1 MQAVKQSL
9 SPHAGTALFIVGP
22 AAQRNGNVPSHAPL
36 PSVSRDRCA
45 RNRIRAAA
53 CTPARFGA
61 HRRRC
66 AADAKRRSRHSMLHR
81 RCRPSRD
88 GRVCVR
94 PSRSRGS
101 QALGLSGSR
110 ALGLSGS
117 RALGFSGSR
126 VLGFSG
132 SRVLGFSGPRVLG
145 SSGPQ
150 VLRSSGP
157 QVLRSS
163 GPQVLRSSGHQ
174 VLRRRFSG
182 PASLRFSN
190 VPALARSIPSA
201 RRLAPLVSAC
211 PRAPRPTFAF
221 RRPCAPAGIGAANA
235 AAARRNGPPPHVQ
248 RAATSCL
255 PGSREPSAASLPQPP
270 PSARIRLT
278 VDTACVP
285 VNWFDC
291 SCDSSTER
299 SLSITSR

>member
-1 MQAVKQSL
+1 M
-9 SPHAGTALFIVGP
+9 
-22 AAQRNGNVPSHAPL
+22 
-36 PSVSRDRCA
+36 
-45 RNRIRAAA
+45 
-53 CTPARFGA
+53 
-61 HRRRC
+61 RRC
-66 AADAKRRSRHSMLHR
+66 QVSVETAAHETEFALQHARRPDSARIAGGVPPTR
-81 RCRPSRD
+81 
-88 GRVCVR
+88 
-94 PSRSRGS
+94 
-101 QALGLSGSR
+101 SGSR
-110 ALGLSGS
+110 AIPRFIVDAARHATGAYACARRVRAALGL
-117 RALGFSGSR
+117 SGSR

-132 SRVLGFSGPRVLG
+132 SRVLG
-145 SSGPQ
+145 
-150 VLRSSGP
+150 
-157 QVLRSS
+157 
-163 GPQVLRSSGHQ
+163 SSGHQ

-221 RRPCAPAGIGAANA
+221 RRPCAPAGIGVANA

>member
-1 MQAVKQSL
+1 MHAGPIRRASQAV
-9 SPHAGTALFIVGP
+9 
-22 AAQRNGNVPSHAPL
+22 
-36 PSVSRDRCA
+36 C
-45 RNRIRAAA
+45 
-53 CTPARFGA
+53 
-61 HRRRC
+61 RRRE
-66 AADAKRRSRHSMLHR
+66 AAVAPFHASSSMPPVTRRARMRAPVAFARLS
-81 RCRPSRD
+81 
-88 GRVCVR
+88 
-94 PSRSRGS
+94 GS
-101 QALGLSGSR
+101 QALR
-110 ALGLSGS
+110 LSGS

-132 SRVLGFSGPRVLG
+132 SQALG
-145 SSGPQ
+145 
-150 VLRSSGP
+150 
-157 QVLRSS
+157 
-163 GPQVLRSSGHQ
+163 SSGHQ

-182 PASLRFSN
+182 PASLRFLN

-221 RRPCAPAGIGAANA
+221 RRPCPPAGIGAANA

>member
-66 AADAKRRSRHSMLHR
+66 AADAKRRSRHSTLHR

-94 PSRSRGS
+94 PSRSRDS
-101 QALGLSGSR
+101 QALRLSGSR

-117 RALGFSGSR
+117 QALG
-126 VLGFSG
+126 
-132 SRVLGFSGPRVLG
+132 
-145 SSGPQ
+145 
-150 VLRSSGP
+150 
-157 QVLRSS
+157 
-163 GPQVLRSSGHQ
+163 SSGHQ

>member
-1 MQAVKQSL
+1 MHAGPIRRASQAV
-9 SPHAGTALFIVGP
+9 
-22 AAQRNGNVPSHAPL
+22 
-36 PSVSRDRCA
+36 C
-45 RNRIRAAA
+45 
-53 CTPARFGA
+53 
-61 HRRRC
+61 RRRE
-66 AADAKRRSRHSMLHR
+66 AAVAPFHASSSMPPVTRRARMRAPVAFARLS
-81 RCRPSRD
+81 
-88 GRVCVR
+88 
-94 PSRSRGS
+94 GS
-101 QALGLSGSR
+101 QALRL
-110 ALGLSGS
+110 
-117 RALGFSGSR
+117 SGSR

-132 SRVLGFSGPRVLG
+132 SRALG
-145 SSGPQ
+145 
-150 VLRSSGP
+150 
-157 QVLRSS
+157 
-163 GPQVLRSSGHQ
+163 SSGHQ

-182 PASLRFSN
+182 PASLRILN

>member
-1 MQAVKQSL
+1 MHAGPIRRASQAV
-9 SPHAGTALFIVGP
+9 
-22 AAQRNGNVPSHAPL
+22 
-36 PSVSRDRCA
+36 C
-45 RNRIRAAA
+45 
-53 CTPARFGA
+53 
-61 HRRRC
+61 RRRE
-66 AADAKRRSRHSMLHR
+66 AAVAPFHASSSMPPVTRRARMR
-81 RCRPSRD
+81 APVAFAR
-88 GRVCVR
+88 
-94 PSRSRGS
+94 
-101 QALGLSGSR
+101 LSGSR

-117 RALGFSGSR
+117 R

-132 SRVLGFSGPRVLG
+132 SRGLG
-145 SSGPQ
+145 
-150 VLRSSGP
+150 
-157 QVLRSS
+157 
-163 GPQVLRSSGHQ
+163 SSGHQ

-182 PASLRFSN
+182 PASLRFSH

-248 RAATSCL
+248 RVATSCL

>member
-1 MQAVKQSL
+1 MHAGPIRRASQAV
-9 SPHAGTALFIVGP
+9 
-22 AAQRNGNVPSHAPL
+22 
-36 PSVSRDRCA
+36 C
-45 RNRIRAAA
+45 
-53 CTPARFGA
+53 
-61 HRRRC
+61 RRRE
-66 AADAKRRSRHSMLHR
+66 AAVAPFHASSSMPPVTRRARM
-81 RCRPSRD
+81 
-88 GRVCVR
+88 
-94 PSRSRGS
+94 
-101 QALGLSGSR
+101 R
-110 ALGLSGS
+110 APVAFARLSGS

-132 SRVLGFSGPRVLG
+132 SQALG
-145 SSGPQ
+145 
-150 VLRSSGP
+150 
-157 QVLRSS
+157 
-163 GPQVLRSSGHQ
+163 SSGHQ

-182 PASLRFSN
+182 PASLRFLN

>member
-101 QALGLSGSR
+101 QVLGL
-110 ALGLSGS
+110 
-117 RALGFSGSR
+117 SGSR

-132 SRVLGFSGPRVLG
+132 SQALG
-145 SSGPQ
+145 
-150 VLRSSGP
+150 
-157 QVLRSS
+157 
-163 GPQVLRSSGHQ
+163 SSGHQ

>member
-66 AADAKRRSRHSMLHR
+66 AADAKRRSRPSTLHR

-101 QALGLSGSR
+101 QALRLSGSR

-117 RALGFSGSR
+117 R
-126 VLGFSG
+126 VL
-132 SRVLGFSGPRVLG
+132 RLSGPRVLG
-145 SSGPQ
+145 PSGSQAPL
-150 VLRSSGP
+150 LR
-157 QVLRSS
+157 
-163 GPQVLRSSGHQ
+163 
-174 VLRRRFSG
+174 

-248 RAATSCL
+248 RVATSCL

>member
-1 MQAVKQSL
+1 MRRCQVSVETAAHETEVALQ
-9 SPHAGTALFIVGP
+9 HARRPDSARIAGGVPPTRSGGRALPRFIVD
-22 AAQRNGNVPSHAPL
+22 AARHATGAYA
-36 PSVSRDRCA
+36 CA
-45 RNRIRAAA
+45 RRVRAAL
-53 CTPARFGA
+53 RL
-61 HRRRC
+61 
-66 AADAKRRSRHSMLHR
+66 S
-81 RCRPSRD
+81 
-88 GRVCVR
+88 
-94 PSRSRGS
+94 GS
-101 QALGLSGSR
+101 QALGL
-110 ALGLSGS
+110 
-117 RALGFSGSR
+117 SGSR

-132 SRVLGFSGPRVLG
+132 SRGLG
-145 SSGPQ
+145 
-150 VLRSSGP
+150 
-157 QVLRSS
+157 
-163 GPQVLRSSGHQ
+163 SSGHQ

-182 PASLRFSN
+182 PASLRFLN

>member
-1 MQAVKQSL
+1 MRRCQVSVETAAHETEFALQ
-9 SPHAGTALFIVGP
+9 HARRPDSARIAGGVPPTRSGGRALPRFIVD
-22 AAQRNGNVPSHAPL
+22 AARHATGAYA
-36 PSVSRDRCA
+36 CA
-45 RNRIRAAA
+45 RRVRAAL
-53 CTPARFGA
+53 R
-61 HRRRC
+61 
-66 AADAKRRSRHSMLHR
+66 
-81 RCRPSRD
+81 
-88 GRVCVR
+88 
-94 PSRSRGS
+94 
-101 QALGLSGSR
+101 LSGSR
-110 ALGLSGS
+110 ALGL
-117 RALGFSGSR
+117 SGSR

-132 SRVLGFSGPRVLG
+132 SRVLGFSGSRGLG
-145 SSGPQ
+145 
-150 VLRSSGP
+150 
-157 QVLRSS
+157 
-163 GPQVLRSSGHQ
+163 SSGHQ

-248 RAATSCL
+248 RVATSCL

>member
-1 MQAVKQSL
+1 MRRCQVSVETAAHETEVALQ
-9 SPHAGTALFIVGP
+9 HARRPDSARIAGGVPPTRSGSRAIPRFIVD
-22 AAQRNGNVPSHAPL
+22 AARHATGAYA
-36 PSVSRDRCA
+36 CA
-45 RNRIRAAA
+45 RRVRAAL
-53 CTPARFGA
+53 RF
-61 HRRRC
+61 
-66 AADAKRRSRHSMLHR
+66 
-81 RCRPSRD
+81 
-88 GRVCVR
+88 
-94 PSRSRGS
+94 
-101 QALGLSGSR
+101 SGSR

-117 RALGFSGSR
+117 RVLGFSGSRVLGFSGSR

-145 SSGPQ
+145 
-150 VLRSSGP
+150 
-157 QVLRSS
+157 
-163 GPQVLRSSGHQ
+163 SSGHQ

>member
-1 MQAVKQSL
+1 M
-9 SPHAGTALFIVGP
+9 
-22 AAQRNGNVPSHAPL
+22 
-36 PSVSRDRCA
+36 
-45 RNRIRAAA
+45 
-53 CTPARFGA
+53 
-61 HRRRC
+61 RRC
-66 AADAKRRSRHSMLHR
+66 QVSVETAAHETEFALQHARRPDSARIAGGVPPTR
-81 RCRPSRD
+81 
-88 GRVCVR
+88 
-94 PSRSRGS
+94 
-101 QALGLSGSR
+101 SGSR
-110 ALGLSGS
+110 AIPRFIVDAARHATGAYACARRVRAALGL
-117 RALGFSGSR
+117 SGSR

-132 SRVLGFSGPRVLG
+132 SRVLGSSGPRVLG
-145 SSGPQ
+145 SSGPR
-150 VLRSSGP
+150 VLG
-157 QVLRSS
+157 
-163 GPQVLRSSGHQ
+163 SSGHQ

>member
-1 MQAVKQSL
+1 MRRCQVSVETAAHETEFALQ
-9 SPHAGTALFIVGP
+9 HARRPDSARIAGGVPPTRSGGRALPRFIVD
-22 AAQRNGNVPSHAPL
+22 AARHATGAYA
-36 PSVSRDRCA
+36 CA
-45 RNRIRAAA
+45 RRVRAAL
-53 CTPARFGA
+53 RL
-61 HRRRC
+61 
-66 AADAKRRSRHSMLHR
+66 S
-81 RCRPSRD
+81 
-88 GRVCVR
+88 
-94 PSRSRGS
+94 GS
-101 QALGLSGSR
+101 QALGL
-110 ALGLSGS
+110 
-117 RALGFSGSR
+117 SGSR

-132 SRVLGFSGPRVLG
+132 SRVLGFSGSRGLG
-145 SSGPQ
+145 
-150 VLRSSGP
+150 
-157 QVLRSS
+157 
-163 GPQVLRSSGHQ
+163 SSGHQ

-248 RAATSCL
+248 RVATSCL

>member
-1 MQAVKQSL
+1 MRRCQVSVETAAHETEFALQ
-9 SPHAGTALFIVGP
+9 HARRPDSARIAGGVPPTRSGGRALPRFIVD
-22 AAQRNGNVPSHAPL
+22 AARHATGAYA
-36 PSVSRDRCA
+36 CA
-45 RNRIRAAA
+45 RRVRAAL
-53 CTPARFGA
+53 R
-61 HRRRC
+61 
-66 AADAKRRSRHSMLHR
+66 
-81 RCRPSRD
+81 
-88 GRVCVR
+88 
-94 PSRSRGS
+94 
-101 QALGLSGSR
+101 
-110 ALGLSGS
+110 LSGS

-132 SRVLGFSGPRVLG
+132 SRVLGFSGSRVLG
-145 SSGPQ
+145 FSGSRA
-150 VLRSSGP
+150 LG
-157 QVLRSS
+157 
-163 GPQVLRSSGHQ
+163 SSGHQ

>member
-1 MQAVKQSL
+1 MHAGPIRRASQAV
-9 SPHAGTALFIVGP
+9 
-22 AAQRNGNVPSHAPL
+22 
-36 PSVSRDRCA
+36 C
-45 RNRIRAAA
+45 
-53 CTPARFGA
+53 
-61 HRRRC
+61 RRRE
-66 AADAKRRSRHSMLHR
+66 AAVAPFHASSSMPPVTRRARMRAPVAFARLS
-81 RCRPSRD
+81 
-88 GRVCVR
+88 
-94 PSRSRGS
+94 GS
-101 QALGLSGSR
+101 QALRL
-110 ALGLSGS
+110 
-117 RALGFSGSR
+117 SGSR

-132 SRVLGFSGPRVLG
+132 SRVLGFSGSRALG
-145 SSGPQ
+145 
-150 VLRSSGP
+150 
-157 QVLRSS
+157 
-163 GPQVLRSSGHQ
+163 SSGHQ

-182 PASLRFSN
+182 PASLRILN

>member
-1 MQAVKQSL
+1 MRRCQVSVETAVHETEVALQ
-9 SPHAGTALFIVGP
+9 HARRPDSARIAGGVPPTRSGGRAIPCFIVD
-22 AAQRNGNVPSHAPL
+22 AARHATGAYA
-36 PSVSRDRCA
+36 CA
-45 RNRIRAAA
+45 RRVRAAL
-53 CTPARFGA
+53 R
-61 HRRRC
+61 
-66 AADAKRRSRHSMLHR
+66 
-81 RCRPSRD
+81 
-88 GRVCVR
+88 
-94 PSRSRGS
+94 
-101 QALGLSGSR
+101 
-110 ALGLSGS
+110 LSGS

-132 SRVLGFSGPRVLG
+132 S
-145 SSGPQ
+145 Q
-150 VLRSSGP
+150 VLRFSGS
-157 QVLRSS
+157 QVLRFS
-163 GPQVLRSSGHQ
+163 GSQALGSSGHQ
-174 VLRRRFSG
+174 VPRRRFSG

-248 RAATSCL
+248 RVATSCL

>member
-1 MQAVKQSL
+1 MHAGPIRRASQAV
-9 SPHAGTALFIVGP
+9 
-22 AAQRNGNVPSHAPL
+22 
-36 PSVSRDRCA
+36 C
-45 RNRIRAAA
+45 
-53 CTPARFGA
+53 
-61 HRRRC
+61 RRRE
-66 AADAKRRSRHSMLHR
+66 AAVAPFHASSSMPPVTRRARMRAPVAFARLS
-81 RCRPSRD
+81 
-88 GRVCVR
+88 
-94 PSRSRGS
+94 GS
-101 QALGLSGSR
+101 QALGLSGSQ
-110 ALGLSGS
+110 ALG
-117 RALGFSGSR
+117 
-126 VLGFSG
+126 
-132 SRVLGFSGPRVLG
+132 
-145 SSGPQ
+145 
-150 VLRSSGP
+150 
-157 QVLRSS
+157 
-163 GPQVLRSSGHQ
+163 SSGHQ

-182 PASLRFSN
+182 PASLRFSH

>member
-1 MQAVKQSL
+1 MRRCQVSVETAAHETEVALQ
-9 SPHAGTALFIVGP
+9 HARRPDSARIAGGVPPTRSGGRALPRFIVD
-22 AAQRNGNVPSHAPL
+22 AARHATGAYA
-36 PSVSRDRCA
+36 CA
-45 RNRIRAAA
+45 RRVRAAL
-53 CTPARFGA
+53 R
-61 HRRRC
+61 
-66 AADAKRRSRHSMLHR
+66 
-81 RCRPSRD
+81 
-88 GRVCVR
+88 
-94 PSRSRGS
+94 
-101 QALGLSGSR
+101 LSGSQ

-132 SRVLGFSGPRVLG
+132 SRGLG
-145 SSGPQ
+145 
-150 VLRSSGP
+150 
-157 QVLRSS
+157 
-163 GPQVLRSSGHQ
+163 SSGHQ

-248 RAATSCL
+248 RVATSCL

>member
-1 MQAVKQSL
+1 MHAGPIRRASQAV
-9 SPHAGTALFIVGP
+9 
-22 AAQRNGNVPSHAPL
+22 
-36 PSVSRDRCA
+36 C
-45 RNRIRAAA
+45 
-53 CTPARFGA
+53 
-61 HRRRC
+61 RRRE
-66 AADAKRRSRHSMLHR
+66 AAVAPFHASSSMPPVTRRARMRAPVAFARLSGSR
-81 RCRPSRD
+81 
-88 GRVCVR
+88 
-94 PSRSRGS
+94 
-101 QALGLSGSR
+101 ALRLSGSR

-117 RALGFSGSR
+117 RALGFSGSQA
-126 VLGFSG
+126 LG
-132 SRVLGFSGPRVLG
+132 
-145 SSGPQ
+145 
-150 VLRSSGP
+150 
-157 QVLRSS
+157 
-163 GPQVLRSSGHQ
+163 SSGHQ

>member
-1 MQAVKQSL
+1 M
-9 SPHAGTALFIVGP
+9 
-22 AAQRNGNVPSHAPL
+22 
-36 PSVSRDRCA
+36 
-45 RNRIRAAA
+45 
-53 CTPARFGA
+53 
-61 HRRRC
+61 RRC
-66 AADAKRRSRHSMLHR
+66 QVSVETAAHETEVALQHARRPDSARIAGGVPPTR
-81 RCRPSRD
+81 
-88 GRVCVR
+88 
-94 PSRSRGS
+94 
-101 QALGLSGSR
+101 SGSR
-110 ALGLSGS
+110 AIPRFIVDAARHATGAYACARRVRAALRLSGS

-132 SRVLGFSGPRVLG
+132 SRALG
-145 SSGPQ
+145 
-150 VLRSSGP
+150 
-157 QVLRSS
+157 
-163 GPQVLRSSGHQ
+163 SSGHQ
-174 VLRRRFSG
+174 VLRRRLSG

>member
-66 AADAKRRSRHSMLHR
+66 AADAKRQSRHSTLHR

-101 QALGLSGSR
+101 RALGLSGSR

-117 RALGFSGSR
+117 RVLGFSGSR

-145 SSGPQ
+145 
-150 VLRSSGP
+150 
-157 QVLRSS
+157 
-163 GPQVLRSSGHQ
+163 SSGHQ

>member
-1 MQAVKQSL
+1 MHAGPIRRASQAV
-9 SPHAGTALFIVGP
+9 
-22 AAQRNGNVPSHAPL
+22 
-36 PSVSRDRCA
+36 C
-45 RNRIRAAA
+45 
-53 CTPARFGA
+53 
-61 HRRRC
+61 RRRE
-66 AADAKRRSRHSMLHR
+66 AAVAPFHASSSMPPVTRRARMR
-81 RCRPSRD
+81 APVAFAR
-88 GRVCVR
+88 
-94 PSRSRGS
+94 
-101 QALGLSGSR
+101 LSGSR

-117 RALGFSGSR
+117 QALG
-126 VLGFSG
+126 
-132 SRVLGFSGPRVLG
+132 
-145 SSGPQ
+145 
-150 VLRSSGP
+150 
-157 QVLRSS
+157 
-163 GPQVLRSSGHQ
+163 SSGHQ

-182 PASLRFSN
+182 PASLRFSH

>member
-1 MQAVKQSL
+1 MRRCQVSVETAAHETEVALQ
-9 SPHAGTALFIVGP
+9 HARRPDSARIAGGVPPTRSGSRAIPRFIVD
-22 AAQRNGNVPSHAPL
+22 AARHATGAYA
-36 PSVSRDRCA
+36 CA
-45 RNRIRAAA
+45 RRVRAAL
-53 CTPARFGA
+53 RL
-61 HRRRC
+61 
-66 AADAKRRSRHSMLHR
+66 S
-81 RCRPSRD
+81 
-88 GRVCVR
+88 
-94 PSRSRGS
+94 GS
-101 QALGLSGSR
+101 QALGL
-110 ALGLSGS
+110 
-117 RALGFSGSR
+117 SGSR

-132 SRVLGFSGPRVLG
+132 SRALG
-145 SSGPQ
+145 
-150 VLRSSGP
+150 
-157 QVLRSS
+157 
-163 GPQVLRSSGHQ
+163 SSGHQ

-182 PASLRFSN
+182 PASLRILN

>member
-1 MQAVKQSL
+1 MRRCQVSVETAAHETEFALQ
-9 SPHAGTALFIVGP
+9 HARLPDSARIAGGVPPTRSGGRALPRFIVD
-22 AAQRNGNVPSHAPL
+22 AARHATGAYA
-36 PSVSRDRCA
+36 CA
-45 RNRIRAAA
+45 RRVRAAL
-53 CTPARFGA
+53 RL
-61 HRRRC
+61 
-66 AADAKRRSRHSMLHR
+66 S
-81 RCRPSRD
+81 
-88 GRVCVR
+88 
-94 PSRSRGS
+94 GS
-101 QALGLSGSR
+101 QALGL
-110 ALGLSGS
+110 
-117 RALGFSGSR
+117 SGSR

-132 SRVLGFSGPRVLG
+132 SRGLG
-145 SSGPQ
+145 
-150 VLRSSGP
+150 
-157 QVLRSS
+157 
-163 GPQVLRSSGHQ
+163 SSGHQ

-248 RAATSCL
+248 RVATSCL

>member
-1 MQAVKQSL
+1 MRRCQVSVETAAHETEFALQ
-9 SPHAGTALFIVGP
+9 HARRPDSARIAGGVPPTRSGGRALPRFIVD
-22 AAQRNGNVPSHAPL
+22 AARHATGAYA
-36 PSVSRDRCA
+36 CA
-45 RNRIRAAA
+45 RRVRAAL
-53 CTPARFGA
+53 R
-61 HRRRC
+61 
-66 AADAKRRSRHSMLHR
+66 
-81 RCRPSRD
+81 
-88 GRVCVR
+88 
-94 PSRSRGS
+94 
-101 QALGLSGSR
+101 
-110 ALGLSGS
+110 LSGS

-132 SRVLGFSGPRVLG
+132 SRVLGFSGSRVLG
-145 SSGPQ
+145 FSGSRA
-150 VLRSSGP
+150 LG
-157 QVLRSS
+157 
-163 GPQVLRSSGHQ
+163 SSGHQ

-182 PASLRFSN
+182 PASLRILN

>member
-1 MQAVKQSL
+1 MHAGPIRRASQAV
-9 SPHAGTALFIVGP
+9 
-22 AAQRNGNVPSHAPL
+22 
-36 PSVSRDRCA
+36 C
-45 RNRIRAAA
+45 
-53 CTPARFGA
+53 
-61 HRRRC
+61 RRRE
-66 AADAKRRSRHSMLHR
+66 AAVAPFHASSSMPPVTRRARMR
-81 RCRPSRD
+81 APVAFAR
-88 GRVCVR
+88 
-94 PSRSRGS
+94 
-101 QALGLSGSR
+101 LSGSQ

-126 VLGFSG
+126 GLG
-132 SRVLGFSGPRVLG
+132 
-145 SSGPQ
+145 
-150 VLRSSGP
+150 
-157 QVLRSS
+157 
-163 GPQVLRSSGHQ
+163 SSGHQ

-248 RAATSCL
+248 RVATSCL

>member
-1 MQAVKQSL
+1 MHAGPIRRASQAV
-9 SPHAGTALFIVGP
+9 
-22 AAQRNGNVPSHAPL
+22 
-36 PSVSRDRCA
+36 C
-45 RNRIRAAA
+45 
-53 CTPARFGA
+53 
-61 HRRRC
+61 RRRE
-66 AADAKRRSRHSMLHR
+66 AAVAPFHASSSMPPVTRRARMRAPVAFARLS
-81 RCRPSRD
+81 
-88 GRVCVR
+88 
-94 PSRSRGS
+94 GS
-101 QALGLSGSR
+101 QALGL
-110 ALGLSGS
+110 
-117 RALGFSGSR
+117 SGSR

-132 SRVLGFSGPRVLG
+132 SRGLG
-145 SSGPQ
+145 
-150 VLRSSGP
+150 
-157 QVLRSS
+157 
-163 GPQVLRSSGHQ
+163 SSGHQ

-235 AAARRNGPPPHVQ
+235 AAARRNGPPPRVQ

>member
-1 MQAVKQSL
+1 MHAGPIRRASQAV
-9 SPHAGTALFIVGP
+9 
-22 AAQRNGNVPSHAPL
+22 
-36 PSVSRDRCA
+36 C
-45 RNRIRAAA
+45 
-53 CTPARFGA
+53 
-61 HRRRC
+61 RRRE
-66 AADAKRRSRHSMLHR
+66 AAVAPFHASSSMPPVTRRARMR
-81 RCRPSRD
+81 APVAFAR
-88 GRVCVR
+88 
-94 PSRSRGS
+94 
-101 QALGLSGSR
+101 LSGSR

-117 RALGFSGSR
+117 R

-132 SRVLGFSGPRVLG
+132 SQALG
-145 SSGPQ
+145 
-150 VLRSSGP
+150 
-157 QVLRSS
+157 
-163 GPQVLRSSGHQ
+163 SSGHQ

-182 PASLRFSN
+182 PASLRFSH

>member
-1 MQAVKQSL
+1 MHAGPIRRASQAV
-9 SPHAGTALFIVGP
+9 
-22 AAQRNGNVPSHAPL
+22 
-36 PSVSRDRCA
+36 C
-45 RNRIRAAA
+45 
-53 CTPARFGA
+53 
-61 HRRRC
+61 RRRE
-66 AADAKRRSRHSMLHR
+66 AAVAPFHASSSMPPVTRRARMR
-81 RCRPSRD
+81 APVAFAR
-88 GRVCVR
+88 
-94 PSRSRGS
+94 
-101 QALGLSGSR
+101 LSGSR

-132 SRVLGFSGPRVLG
+132 SRALGFSGSRVLGFSGSRALG
-145 SSGPQ
+145 CSGA
-150 VLRSSGP
+150 R
-157 QVLRSS
+157 
-163 GPQVLRSSGHQ
+163 

-182 PASLRFSN
+182 PASLRFSH

>member
-66 AADAKRRSRHSMLHR
+66 AADAKRQSRHSTLHR

-101 QALGLSGSR
+101 QALRL
-110 ALGLSGS
+110 
-117 RALGFSGSR
+117 
-126 VLGFSG
+126 SG

-145 SSGPQ
+145 SSG
-150 VLRSSGP
+150 
-157 QVLRSS
+157 
-163 GPQVLRSSGHQ
+163 HQ
-174 VLRRRFSG
+174 VLRRRLSG

>member
-45 RNRIRAAA
+45 RNRSRAAA

-66 AADAKRRSRHSMLHR
+66 AADAKRQSRHSTLHR

-94 PSRSRGS
+94 PSRDGRFSGS
-101 QALGLSGSR
+101 QALRL
-110 ALGLSGS
+110 
-117 RALGFSGSR
+117 SGSR
-126 VLGFSG
+126 VLRF
-132 SRVLGFSGPRVLG
+132 
-145 SSGPQ
+145 
-150 VLRSSGP
+150 
-157 QVLRSS
+157 
-163 GPQVLRSSGHQ
+163 SGHQ
-174 VLRRRFSG
+174 VLRRRFSA

>member
-1 MQAVKQSL
+1 MHAGPIRRASQAV
-9 SPHAGTALFIVGP
+9 
-22 AAQRNGNVPSHAPL
+22 
-36 PSVSRDRCA
+36 C
-45 RNRIRAAA
+45 
-53 CTPARFGA
+53 
-61 HRRRC
+61 RRRE
-66 AADAKRRSRHSMLHR
+66 AAVAPFHASSSMPPVTRRARMRAPVAFARLS
-81 RCRPSRD
+81 
-88 GRVCVR
+88 
-94 PSRSRGS
+94 GS
-101 QALGLSGSR
+101 QALGL
-110 ALGLSGS
+110 
-117 RALGFSGSR
+117 SGSR

-132 SRVLGFSGPRVLG
+132 SRVLGFSGSRALG
-145 SSGPQ
+145 
-150 VLRSSGP
+150 
-157 QVLRSS
+157 
-163 GPQVLRSSGHQ
+163 SSGHQ

>member
-1 MQAVKQSL
+1 MHAGPIRRASQAV
-9 SPHAGTALFIVGP
+9 
-22 AAQRNGNVPSHAPL
+22 
-36 PSVSRDRCA
+36 C
-45 RNRIRAAA
+45 
-53 CTPARFGA
+53 
-61 HRRRC
+61 RRRE
-66 AADAKRRSRHSMLHR
+66 AAVAPFHASSSMPPVTRRARMR
-81 RCRPSRD
+81 APVAFAR
-88 GRVCVR
+88 
-94 PSRSRGS
+94 
-101 QALGLSGSR
+101 LSGSR

-117 RALGFSGSR
+117 RALGFSGSQA
-126 VLGFSG
+126 LG
-132 SRVLGFSGPRVLG
+132 
-145 SSGPQ
+145 
-150 VLRSSGP
+150 
-157 QVLRSS
+157 
-163 GPQVLRSSGHQ
+163 SSGHQ

>member
-1 MQAVKQSL
+1 MRRCQVSVETAAHETEFALQ
-9 SPHAGTALFIVGP
+9 HARRPDSARIAGGVPPTRSGGRAIPCFIVD
-22 AAQRNGNVPSHAPL
+22 AARHATGAYA
-36 PSVSRDRCA
+36 CA
-45 RNRIRAAA
+45 RRVRA
-53 CTPARFGA
+53 
-61 HRRRC
+61 
-66 AADAKRRSRHSMLHR
+66 
-81 RCRPSRD
+81 
-88 GRVCVR
+88 
-94 PSRSRGS
+94 
-101 QALGLSGSR
+101 

-117 RALGFSGSR
+117 RALGFSGSQA
-126 VLGFSG
+126 LG
-132 SRVLGFSGPRVLG
+132 
-145 SSGPQ
+145 
-150 VLRSSGP
+150 
-157 QVLRSS
+157 
-163 GPQVLRSSGHQ
+163 SSGHQ

-182 PASLRFSN
+182 PASLRFSH

>member
-1 MQAVKQSL
+1 MHAGPIRRASQAV
-9 SPHAGTALFIVGP
+9 
-22 AAQRNGNVPSHAPL
+22 
-36 PSVSRDRCA
+36 C
-45 RNRIRAAA
+45 
-53 CTPARFGA
+53 
-61 HRRRC
+61 RRRE
-66 AADAKRRSRHSMLHR
+66 AAVAPFHASSSMPPVTRRARM
-81 RCRPSRD
+81 
-88 GRVCVR
+88 
-94 PSRSRGS
+94 
-101 QALGLSGSR
+101 R
-110 ALGLSGS
+110 APVAFARLSGS

-126 VLGFSG
+126 VLGS
-132 SRVLGFSGPRVLG
+132 SGPRVLG
-145 SSGPQ
+145 SSGPR
-150 VLRSSGP
+150 VLG
-157 QVLRSS
+157 
-163 GPQVLRSSGHQ
+163 SSGHQ
-174 VLRRRFSG
+174 VLRHRFSG

>member
-66 AADAKRRSRHSMLHR
+66 AADAKRRSRPSTLHR

-117 RALGFSGSR
+117 QALGA
-126 VLGFSG
+126 
-132 SRVLGFSGPRVLG
+132 
-145 SSGPQ
+145 
-150 VLRSSGP
+150 
-157 QVLRSS
+157 
-163 GPQVLRSSGHQ
+163 SGHQ

-221 RRPCAPAGIGAANA
+221 RRPCAPAGIGVANA

>member
-1 MQAVKQSL
+1 MHAGPIRRASQAV
-9 SPHAGTALFIVGP
+9 
-22 AAQRNGNVPSHAPL
+22 
-36 PSVSRDRCA
+36 C
-45 RNRIRAAA
+45 
-53 CTPARFGA
+53 
-61 HRRRC
+61 RRRE
-66 AADAKRRSRHSMLHR
+66 AAVAPFHASSSMPPVTRRARMR
-81 RCRPSRD
+81 APVAFAR
-88 GRVCVR
+88 
-94 PSRSRGS
+94 
-101 QALGLSGSR
+101 LSGSR

-117 RALGFSGSR
+117 R

-132 SRVLGFSGPRVLG
+132 SRGLG
-145 SSGPQ
+145 
-150 VLRSSGP
+150 
-157 QVLRSS
+157 
-163 GPQVLRSSGHQ
+163 SSGHQ

>member
-1 MQAVKQSL
+1 MHAGPIRRASQAV
-9 SPHAGTALFIVGP
+9 
-22 AAQRNGNVPSHAPL
+22 
-36 PSVSRDRCA
+36 C
-45 RNRIRAAA
+45 
-53 CTPARFGA
+53 
-61 HRRRC
+61 RRRE
-66 AADAKRRSRHSMLHR
+66 AAVAPFHASSSMPPVTRRARMRAPVAFARLS
-81 RCRPSRD
+81 
-88 GRVCVR
+88 
-94 PSRSRGS
+94 GS
-101 QALGLSGSR
+101 QALRFSGSR

-132 SRVLGFSGPRVLG
+132 SQALG
-145 SSGPQ
+145 
-150 VLRSSGP
+150 
-157 QVLRSS
+157 
-163 GPQVLRSSGHQ
+163 SSGHQ

-248 RAATSCL
+248 RVATSCL

>member
-1 MQAVKQSL
+1 MRRCQVSVETAAHETEVALQ
-9 SPHAGTALFIVGP
+9 HARRPDSARIAGGVPPTRSGGRALPRFIVD
-22 AAQRNGNVPSHAPL
+22 AARHATGAYA
-36 PSVSRDRCA
+36 CA
-45 RNRIRAAA
+45 RRVRAAL
-53 CTPARFGA
+53 R
-61 HRRRC
+61 
-66 AADAKRRSRHSMLHR
+66 
-81 RCRPSRD
+81 
-88 GRVCVR
+88 
-94 PSRSRGS
+94 
-101 QALGLSGSR
+101 LSGSR

-117 RALGFSGSR
+117 R
-126 VLGFSG
+126 VLG
-132 SRVLGFSGPRVLG
+132 
-145 SSGPQ
+145 
-150 VLRSSGP
+150 
-157 QVLRSS
+157 
-163 GPQVLRSSGHQ
+163 SSGHQ
-174 VLRRRFSG
+174 VLRRRFSA